1 MAEEQNLQPDHM
13 DPEPGMEGEGG
24 PVVVAAPVLSK
35 GMTPG
40 QRLAAKKAQRSVE
53 KKEFKEE
60 LKEKEKESQAQTQA
74 QAQASTPPDGPA
86 LPEEVQKV
94 ARDFSDFAHENQGRI
109 LGGIAAFVIIS
120 AIVIFA
126 QRFTST
132 GNAEAADAL
141 ESAIEISTASVDAED
156 KDGKDDSGKP
166 VFATREARTKKAAE
180 AFASLS
186 KKFGD
191 DAIVP
196 WAKLGE
202 AAAQVEL
209 GAKDK
214 ARALYESAYSMGKG
228 DPAIAAR
235 ALEGLGITLEA
246 LGKTADATKRFEELK
261 QVAGEYNKDTA
272 EYHLARLK
280 LAAGDRDGAK
290 TLLKG
295 LYDRLRNRPE
305 GEPPSKYLK
314 GEVEIR
320 LAELD
325 PALVDRADST
335 AGGGES
341 FSQEQLEQLMQ
352 QLKMKGGMPPGGGA
366 E

>member
-1 MAEEQNLQPDHM
+1 MAEEQNLEPEHTE
-13 DPEPGMEGEGG
+13 PEPPIEGG
-24 PVVVAAPVLSK
+24 PVVVAAPVVSK

-40 QRLAAKKAQRSVE
+40 QRLAAKKAQKSVK

-60 LKEKEKESQAQTQA
+60 LKAKELEAQEQAAA
-74 QAQASTPPDGPA
+74 QAAAVEPTEPA

-109 LGGIAAFVIIS
+109 LGGIAAFVIVS

-126 QRFTST
+126 QRFMST
-132 GNAEAADAL
+132 GNAEAAAAL
-141 ESAIEISTASVDAED
+141 ESAIEISGAAIDAED
-156 KDGKDDSGKP
+156 KDGKDDNGKP

-202 AAAQVEL
+202 ASAQVEL
-209 GAKDK
+209 GATEK
-214 ARALYESAYSMGKG
+214 ARALYESAYNTGKS

-261 QVAGEYNKDTA
+261 KVAGDHNKDTA

-280 LAAGDRDGAK
+280 LAAGDREGAK

-305 GEPPSKYLK
+305 GEPASKYLK
-314 GEVEIR
+314 GEVEVR
-320 LAELD
+320 LAEID
-325 PALVDRADST
+325 PTLVDRADST

-352 QLKMKGGMPPGGGA
+352 QLKMKGSLPSGAGA